1 MNYFEE
7 GLQESGTPFVKTG
20 VIPSQAVDISSAAF
34 AARDRD
40 PLRIALNAA
49 GNAIKEK
56 NDEAEEEGSNVV
68 GIFSKLFG
76 A

>member
-1 MNYFEE
+1 MNYFSQNMQN
-7 GLQESGTPFVKTG
+7 GSTPFVKTG
-20 VIPSQAVDISSAAF
+20 VIPSHAVDISSAAF

-40 PLRIALNAA
+40 PLRIALSTV
-49 GNAIKEK
+49 GDAIKEK
-56 NDEAEEEGSNVV
+56 KDETEKDASNVI